1 MDKAINSL
9 TFVLCPYHVSSSF
22 VIFFVRRLLEGWKVI
37 IVVTK
42 GNSRRHTSYTRWP
55 QKTVIYGVK

>member
-22 VIFFVRRLLEGWKVI
+22 VIFFCSKTAGRLEGDYCCDE
-37 IVVTK
+37 
-42 GNSRRHTSYTRWP
+42 REF
-55 QKTVIYGVK
+55 